1 MWTRGQIHYHGQIVD
16 YIAKVSDQ
24 PSDVGIDLGCV
35 FKLEVDVAEKTI
47 ISYDRGWDIYPESDE
62 KEAILEVVLKALI
75 V

>member
-1 MWTRGQIHYHGQIVD
+1 MWTRVQIYYHGQIVD

-62 KEAILEVVLKALI
+62 QEAILEVVLKALK

>member
-35 FKLEVDVAEKTI
+35 FKLEVVVAEKTI
-47 ISYDRGWDIYPESDE
+47 ISYDSGWDIYPESDE
-62 KEAILEVVLKALI
+62 QEAILEAVLKALK

>member
-24 PSDVGIDLGCV
+24 PSEVGIDLGCV
-35 FKLEVDVAEKTI
+35 FKLEVVVAEKTI

-62 KEAILEVVLKALI
+62 QEAILEAVLKALK

>member
-1 MWTRGQIHYHGQIVD
+1 MWTRGQIQYHGQIVD

>member
-24 PSDVGIDLGCV
+24 PSEVGIDLGCV

>member
-1 MWTRGQIHYHGQIVD
+1 MWTRGQIYYHGQIVD

-24 PSDVGIDLGCV
+24 PSEVVIDLGCV

-62 KEAILEVVLKALI
+62 QEAILELILKALK

>member
-1 MWTRGQIHYHGQIVD
+1 MWTRGQIRYHGQIVD
-16 YIAKVSDQ
+16 YIAKVSNQ

-35 FKLEVDVAEKTI
+35 FKLEVDVAEKAI

-62 KEAILEVVLKALI
+62 QEAILEAILKALK

>member
-1 MWTRGQIHYHGQIVD
+1 MWNRGQIHYHGQIVD

-35 FKLEVDVAEKTI
+35 FKLEVVVAEKTI

-62 KEAILEVVLKALI
+62 QEAILEAVLKALK

>member
-1 MWTRGQIHYHGQIVD
+1 MWTRGQIYYHGQIVD

-24 PSDVGIDLGCV
+24 PSEVGIDLGCV

-62 KEAILEVVLKALI
+62 QEAILELILKALK

>member
-1 MWTRGQIHYHGQIVD
+1 MWTRGRIHYHGQIVD

-35 FKLEVDVAEKTI
+35 FKLEVVVAEKTI

-62 KEAILEVVLKALI
+62 QEAILEAVLKALK

>member
-1 MWTRGQIHYHGQIVD
+1 MWTRGQIHYHEQIVD

-47 ISYDRGWDIYPESDE
+47 ISYDRGWDIYLESDE
-62 KEAILEVVLKALI
+62 QEAIPQAILKALK

>member
-35 FKLEVDVAEKTI
+35 FKLEVVVAEKTI
-47 ISYDRGWDIYPESDE
+47 ISYDRGWDI
-62 KEAILEVVLKALI
+62 
-75 V
+75 

>member
-1 MWTRGQIHYHGQIVD
+1 MWTRGHIHYHGQILD
-16 YIAKVSDQ
+16 YIAKVSNQ
-24 PSDVGIDLGCV
+24 PSEVGIDLGCV

-62 KEAILEVVLKALI
+62 QEAILEVVLKALK

>member
-1 MWTRGQIHYHGQIVD
+1 MWTRGQIHYHEKIVD

-47 ISYDRGWDIYPESDE
+47 ISYDRGWEICPESDE

>member
-24 PSDVGIDLGCV
+24 PSVVGIDLGCV
-35 FKLEVDVAEKTI
+35 FKLEVEVAEKTI

-62 KEAILEVVLKALI
+62 QEAIRQAILKALK

>member
-1 MWTRGQIHYHGQIVD
+1 MWTKGQIHYHGQIID

-24 PSDVGIDLGCV
+24 PSDVGIDLGYV
-35 FKLEVDVAEKTI
+35 FKLEVDVTEKTI

-62 KEAILEVVLKALI
+62 QESILEVILKTLK

>member
-24 PSDVGIDLGCV
+24 PSDVGIDLGYV

-62 KEAILEVVLKALI
+62 QEAILEAVLKALK

>member
-16 YIAKVSDQ
+16 YIAKVSNQ

-35 FKLEVDVAEKTI
+35 FKLEVDVAEKAI

-62 KEAILEVVLKALI
+62 QEAILEAILKDLK

>member
-1 MWTRGQIHYHGQIVD
+1 MWTRGQIHYHGKIVD

-24 PSDVGIDLGCV
+24 PSDVDIDLGCV
-35 FKLEVDVAEKTI
+35 FKLEVEVAEKTI

-62 KEAILEVVLKALI
+62 QEDILEVVLKALK

>member
-1 MWTRGQIHYHGQIVD
+1 MWTRGQIVD

>member
-1 MWTRGQIHYHGQIVD
+1 MWNRGQIHYHGQIVD

-35 FKLEVDVAEKTI
+35 FKLEVAEKTI

-62 KEAILEVVLKALI
+62 QEAILEVVLKALK

>member
-1 MWTRGQIHYHGQIVD
+1 MWTRGQIYYHGQVVD

-24 PSDVGIDLGCV
+24 PSEVGIDLGCV

-62 KEAILEVVLKALI
+62 QEAILEVVLKALK

>member
-1 MWTRGQIHYHGQIVD
+1 MWTRGQIQYHGQIVD

-24 PSDVGIDLGCV
+24 PSEVGIDLGCV

-47 ISYDRGWDIYPESDE
+47 ISYERGWDIYPESDE
-62 KEAILEVVLKALI
+62 QEAILELILKALK

>member
-1 MWTRGQIHYHGQIVD
+1 MWTRGQIHYHGRIVD

-24 PSDVGIDLGCV
+24 PSEVGIDLGCV
-35 FKLEVDVAEKTI
+35 FKLEVDVPEKTI

-62 KEAILEVVLKALI
+62 QEAILELILKALK

>member
-1 MWTRGQIHYHGQIVD
+1 MCIRGQIHYHGQIVD

-24 PSDVGIDLGCV
+24 PSEVGIDLGCV
-35 FKLEVDVAEKTI
+35 FKIEVDVAEKTI

-62 KEAILEVVLKALI
+62 QEAILEVVLKALK

>member
-1 MWTRGQIHYHGQIVD
+1 MWNRGQIHYHGQIID

-24 PSDVGIDLGCV
+24 SSDVGIDFGCV
-35 FKLEVDVAEKTI
+35 FKLEVEVAEKTI

-62 KEAILEVVLKALI
+62 QEAILEAVLKALK

>member
-1 MWTRGQIHYHGQIVD
+1 MWTRGQIHYHRQIVD

-24 PSDVGIDLGCV
+24 PSDVGIDLECV

-62 KEAILEVVLKALI
+62 QEAILQAILKALK

>member
-1 MWTRGQIHYHGQIVD
+1 MIHYHRKIVD

-35 FKLEVDVAEKTI
+35 FKLEVEVAEKTI

-62 KEAILEVVLKALI
+62 QEDILEVVLKALK

>member
-24 PSDVGIDLGCV
+24 PSDFGIDLGCV

-47 ISYDRGWDIYPESDE
+47 ISYDRGWGIYPESDE
-62 KEAILEVVLKALI
+62 QEAILEAILKALK

>member
-16 YIAKVSDQ
+16 YIAKVSNQ
-24 PSDVGIDLGCV
+24 PSEVGIDLGCV

-62 KEAILEVVLKALI
+62 QEAILELILKALK

>member
-1 MWTRGQIHYHGQIVD
+1 MWTKGQIHYHGQIID

-24 PSDVGIDLGCV
+24 PSDVGIDLGYV
-35 FKLEVDVAEKTI
+35 FKLEVDVTEKTV

-62 KEAILEVVLKALI
+62 QEAILEVILKTLK

>member
-1 MWTRGQIHYHGQIVD
+1 MWIRGQIHYHEQIVD

-24 PSDVGIDLGCV
+24 QSDEGIDLGCV
-35 FKLEVDVAEKTI
+35 FKLEVGVAEKTI

-62 KEAILEVVLKALI
+62 QEAILEVVLKALK